1 MSSGNI
7 VEQAKVAVAL
17 DGRDA
22 ETVLAELTA
31 KTNQYTDALIKAYQA
46 GDKLSMKNALQD
58 LKDTE
63 KELATF
69 QKLTFDVTKVLNNLN
84 GTSLKDLKKAE
95 QEITAEL
102 NKMTR
107 GTDEYVNKTKDLQKV
122 TGEISKVKTEMK
134 GLSQESQ
141 DSGFSFKHMWEV
153 AGGVG
158 MVDLAKK
165 GFGLLKEGIKWVI
178 DSSEPL
184 RESWERTTAGI
195 GAGLSVLGNEF
206 MKMGE
211 EAAKGSEK
219 GIGKINQWTNE
230 LGAVVTAIVE
240 TGIHFKQGKI
250 LYEQLKKASDDASLS
265 AIQYTAM
272 MQELEK
278 EEIKL
283 IAPRAKAFADI
294 MEARAKGH
302 DENISLIER
311 IKLLKEAKSEEETM
325 TNEAI
330 ALQDK
335 RVTSMAALKQ
345 SFIATNRESQWGE
358 NSQREKDY
366 QAAIA
371 KTYELK
377 SESLSKIRH
386 ATNELISLE
395 KEMLANELK
404 RQEFLGKG
412 SETDK
417 ENARYASDLLKA
429 KEFYTK
435 EIINYSDNNA
445 KKIELEK
452 EYAQVQENM
461 KMEHAAK
468 LNKIDYDKNEASKA
482 DQKLLYDDMAAAS
495 EESDKQVLATRKQQ
509 YTQDL
514 IVAGNNATARKLIEE
529 KYKQDVLT
537 IQLSQLESSKA
548 MMLFYG
554 QDTTKITQQI
564 EDKKNEIIESGLQTT
579 DNNTKEHQA
588 ILKQFGLLS
597 LAQQEAEEIAQLDAF
612 YKDKQNLTDEYEQA
626 LLLIKLKYAKQYIS
640 SVEPILSNLS
650 NTIKGFQDAELTN
663 LETQKQKEL
672 NAVGDN
678 ADAQKKINDK
688 YAKEELATKKK
699 YADKTFAIQVA
710 QIVAS
715 TAKAAIEAVA
725 ACAELGPWGI
735 ALGIVEAG
743 VAIAYGASQIAQ
755 AKAQRDSVKQLA
767 KGKYNV
773 IGADDGQHYDN
784 VPYIGQ
790 SSTRLYTKPTLI
802 SERGPELVIAAPHV
816 RNLQMNY
823 PEVLNAIMATRV
835 PQYAAGNYPVSGSQ
849 QSTTANND
857 QLVQIVAA
865 NMAIMNKLNDRL
877 NEPINA
883 EVVMDKFAKVKSQY
897 DAQISDITQS

>member
-1 MSSGNI
+1 MLKI
-7 VEQAKVAVAL
+7 
-17 DGRDA
+17 
-22 ETVLAELTA
+22 
-31 KTNQYTDALIKAYQA
+31 
-46 GDKLSMKNALQD
+46 DKLQLDIIINGDPARLKLQELQNQANAVKREMKGIQD
-58 LKDTE
+58 Q
-63 KELATF
+63 ELLG
-69 QKLTFDVTKVLNNLN
+69 K
-84 GTSLKDLKKAE
+84 KKAE
-95 QEITAEL
+95 LADLQNKMEDLRHEIGLDGMTMRELSQRSKELQLILSQLRPNTDEFKKYQQEL
-102 NKMTR
+102 NNVKARQTELR
-107 GTDEYVNKTKDLQKV
+107 GSTDNT
-122 TGEISKVKTEMK
+122 
-134 GLSQESQ
+134 
-141 DSGFSFKHMWEV
+141 GFSFKRMWEV

-158 MVDLAKK
+158 MVGLAQK
-165 GFGLLKEGIKWVI
+165 GFGLLKDGVSWVI
-178 DSSEPL
+178 NSSEPL

-195 GAGLSVLGNEF
+195 SAGLSVLGQEF
-206 MKMGE
+206 INMGE
-211 EAAKGSEK
+211 KAAKGSEMAISPLNK
-219 GIGKINQWTNE
+219 LTNNISSGFAS
-230 LGAVVTAIVE
+230 LI
-240 TGIHFKQGKI
+240 K
-250 LYEQLKKASDDASLS
+250 YPEQLIGINTDLADSYRKGVTKEMNNASLA
-265 AIQYTAM
+265 AIEYTAM
-272 MQELEK
+272 LQNLEK

-283 IAPRAKAFADI
+283 IAPRAKALADI
-294 MEARAKGH
+294 NEARSKGK
-302 DENISLIER
+302 DENIPLTER
-311 IKLLKEAKSEEETM
+311 IKLLKEAKSEEEDM

-335 RVTSMAALKQ
+335 RVASMAALKQ
-345 SFIATNRESQWGE
+345 SFIATHRESQWGE
-358 NSQREKDY
+358 DSQREKDY
-366 QAAIA
+366 QLAIA

-377 SESLSKIRH
+377 TESLSKTRR
-386 ATNELISLE
+386 ATNEMITLE

-482 DQKLLYDDMAAAS
+482 DQKLLYDDMAAAT

-514 IVAGNNATARKLIEE
+514 IAAGNNATARKLIEE

-548 MMLFYG
+548 TMLSFG
-554 QDTTKITQQI
+554 QDTVKITQQI

-579 DNNTKEHQA
+579 DNKTKEHNA
-588 ILKQFGLLS
+588 SLKQFGLFS
-597 LAQQEAEEIAQLDAF
+597 LIQQEKEEKAVLDA
-612 YKDKQNLTDEYEQA
+612 DRAAGIISEEEYQKA
-626 LLLIKLKYAKQYIS
+626 LLILKLKYS
-640 SVEPILSNLS
+640 SKYVSLVEPILSNLS
-650 NTIKGFQDAELTN
+650 NTVKGFQDAELTN

-688 YAKEELATKKK
+688 YAKEELAVKKK

-725 ACAELGPWGI
+725 ACAELGPWGV
-735 ALGIVEAG
+735 ALGIVEAA
-743 VAIAYGASQIAQ
+743 VAVAYGASQIAQ

-784 VPYIGQ
+784 VPYVGQ

-802 SERGPELVIAAPHV
+802 SEHGPEMVID
-816 RNLQMNY
+816 
-823 PEVLNAIMATRV
+823 ATRTRQLMFSYPDV
-835 PQYAAGNYPVSGSQ
+835 MRFITSLPGPAVKQYAQGNYPVIGSQ
-849 QSTTANND
+849 QSIVNNTND

-877 NEPINA
+877 NEPIAA
-883 EVVMDKFAKVKSQY
+883 EVVMDKFPM
-897 DAQISDITQS
+897 